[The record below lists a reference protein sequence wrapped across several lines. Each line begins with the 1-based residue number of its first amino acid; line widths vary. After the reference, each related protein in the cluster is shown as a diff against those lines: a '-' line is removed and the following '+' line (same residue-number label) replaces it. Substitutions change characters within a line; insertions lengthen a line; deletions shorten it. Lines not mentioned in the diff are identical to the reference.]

1 MGSLGN
7 LQGPAAVT
15 ASTTDVLRSNK
26 NGIPNE
32 HIEAD
37 GPTRLQD
44 GPRRDRLEAQDLE
57 LPLGPLAA
65 VAQVEEPGVRGGAGG
80 GERLGP
86 SLEIG

>member
-1 MGSLGN
+1 VPEMGSLGN

-15 ASTTDVLRSNK
+15 ASTRDVLRSNK

-57 LPLGPLAA
+57 LPLAA
-65 VAQVEEPGVRGGAGG
+65 VAQVEEAGVRGGAGG

-86 SLEIG
+86 SLEP